1 MLHSL
6 SGFPFQISRG
16 MIGCKFN
23 YLIFFTYYLLKVVFN
38 PHRVRYMTA
47 LTCALHV
54 SIARCRRDTA

>member
-1 MLHSL
+1 MLYSL

-23 YLIFFTYYLLKVVFN
+23 YLIFFSYYLLKVVFN

-47 LTCALHV
+47 LTCAPY
-54 SIARCRRDTA
+54 A